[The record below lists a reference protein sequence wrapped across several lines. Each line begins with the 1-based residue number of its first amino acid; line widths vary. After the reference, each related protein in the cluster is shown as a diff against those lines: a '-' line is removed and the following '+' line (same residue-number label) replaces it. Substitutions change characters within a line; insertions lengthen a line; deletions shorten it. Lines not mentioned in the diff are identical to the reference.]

1 MPLYTHFSFWV
12 YDYNCV
18 HVIIKLFFL
27 WVKLLRHN
35 NTLFNQ
41 IQFYILRNLFVV
53 TIRVTKRVLQLRKLY
68 DDRCVAFESS
78 YAQVPVKS
86 NQYCVY
92 LRVRKCA

>member
-1 MPLYTHFSFWV
+1 M
-12 YDYNCV
+12 
-18 HVIIKLFFL
+18 
-27 WVKLLRHN
+27 KLLRHN

-78 YAQVPVKS
+78 YAQVPL
-86 NQYCVY
+86 NQTNYVCIYVCAN
-92 LRVRKCA
+92 VHEQRK